1 MPRRVDDP
9 LHALLCHTIRLCW
22 KSLRG
27 QQVLKA
33 LQVNQELVAMAAVLR
48 AEGEGDFTPRGQI
61 TNTWYCGGSANRLCE
76 ILTSSPLN
84 LYTGNEKS
92 PDVILLSEEERLG
105 KALAAMDTI
114 NGYFVV
120 RINVLAQAAGH
131 SYIFLSEKHH
141 AGEDLKG
148 YIYQTNVGCH
158 KDSAFDLIDWIDD
171 PKSEVEVDLKTHF
184 QNLVEGFKKSPAA
197 TYQKEYMLSNK
208 QLRALGKGAEE
219 PDLKKMKG
227 TTGDAFCIEWRAVVE
242 AAASTRLRAICNTAP
257 QPLAPARKHPT
268 VATPQRTILTSG

>member
-33 LQVNQELVAMAAVLR
+33 VQIDQVMASWGM
-48 AEGEGDFTPRGQI
+48 EEFTPRRQI
-61 TNTWYCGGSANRLCE
+61 TNTWACGSSANRLCE
-76 ILTSSPLN
+76 ILTSSELSH
-84 LYTGNEKS
+84 YVGNDKS
-92 PDVILLSEEERLG
+92 RDVILLSEEERLG
-105 KALAAMDTI
+105 KALETMSTTT
-114 NGYFVV
+114 GYFMV
-120 RINVLAQAAGH
+120 RINVLAKGAGH
-131 SYIFLSEKHH
+131 SYIFLSQKRY

-171 PKSEVEVDLKTHF
+171 PKSEIEVDLKTHF
-184 QNLVEGFKKSPAA
+184 QNLVEGFNKSPAA
-197 TYQKEYMLSNK
+197 TYQKEYMLSDK

-219 PDLKKMKG
+219 PDLKKLKG
-227 TTGDAFCIEWRAVVE
+227 STGDAFCIEWRAVVE
-242 AAASTRLRAICNTAP
+242 ATASARLRAICNTAP
-257 QPLAPARKHPT
+257 QPLEPAKKHT
-268 VATPQRTILTSG
+268 NVAIPPRTILTSG

>member
-27 QQVLKA
+27 QQVLKNAEINQA
-33 LQVNQELVAMAAVLR
+33 LATWALAGM
-48 AEGEGDFTPRGQI
+48 EGMEAFTPRRQI
-61 TNTWYCGGSANRLCE
+61 TNTWACGSSANRLCE

-92 PDVILLSEEERLG
+92 PDVILLSEEARLG
-105 KALAAMDTI
+105 KALEAMGRT
-114 NGYFVV
+114 NGYFMV

-131 SYIFLSEKHH
+131 GYIFLSEKHH
-141 AGEDLKG
+141 AAEDLKG

-184 QNLVEGFKKSPAA
+184 QNLLEGFNKSPAA
-197 TYQKEYMLSNK
+197 TYQREYMLSGK
-208 QLRALGKGAEE
+208 QLRAVGKGAEE
-219 PDLKKMKG
+219 PDLKKLKG
-227 TTGDAFCIEWRAVVE
+227 SKGDSFCIEWRAVVE
-242 AAASTRLRAICNTAP
+242 AAASARLRAICDTVP
-257 QPLAPARKHPT
+257 QPLAPAKKHAN